1 MLTSQPLN
9 IWEGLYFCIIIC
21 KWTEEPGRLQST
33 ESQRVGYDW
42 SDLAC
47 MHTCVYMYTRV
58 LETGWHAWMR
68 LRNGDVS
75 PLLTRTKTLS
85 LCPASDICDVTWH
98 SAWYKAKAILTTI
111 SCHFTCSSDWNFL
124 SRSQPIRPKMPSSGV
139 GWGDI
144 RDFPRSALCHFIIT
158 LIQAEDT
165 PCLSSSLTA
174 AKIDSKGPRFDSII
188 CQNQVHHQ
196 EVQELFSLGF

>member
-1 MLTSQPLN
+1 MDRGAWKATVHGVSKSR
-9 IWEGLYFCIIIC
+9 IWLKRFSMHAHMRIY
-21 KWTEEPGRLQST
+21 
-33 ESQRVGYDW
+33 V
-42 SDLAC
+42 
-47 MHTCVYMYTRV
+47 HTCVRNRV
-58 LETGWHAWMR
+58 AR
-68 LRNGDVS
+68 LDEAQKRRRQPSTHQDKDTELVS
-75 PLLTRTKTLS
+75 SLRHMWCDLTQCLVQS
-85 LCPASDICDVTWH
+85 
-98 SAWYKAKAILTTI
+98 
-111 SCHFTCSSDWNFL
+111 TCSSDWNFL